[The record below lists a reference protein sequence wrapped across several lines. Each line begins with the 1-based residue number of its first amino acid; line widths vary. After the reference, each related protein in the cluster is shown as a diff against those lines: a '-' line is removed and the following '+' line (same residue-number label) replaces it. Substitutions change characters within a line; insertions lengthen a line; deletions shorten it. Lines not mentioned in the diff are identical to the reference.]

1 MRNIGFK
8 KLDDLGAIGIGA
20 MIVFIAMVLVAGIA
34 ASVLVQT
41 SNTVQIQA
49 MQTGQQTV
57 REVSSGI
64 DVYEIAGQKGDSGI
78 KYLAIVV
85 APRAGSPDIDLN
97 NTFILLTD
105 GLEKTLLRYGGFNDT
120 DTFKDDAS
128 GDYFGTGIMANLSN
142 CTAEEYG
149 IAVLQD
155 YDSSMTQANPVLNRG
170 DKAVLYVRCNA
181 SGGNISAGAFGQEIP
196 ARTDVTGRVIP
207 EIGAPGVIS
216 FTTPKTYVDTIYKL
230 Q

>member
-1 MRNIGFK
+1 MKKIFFK
-8 KLDDLGAIGIGA
+8 KFDDLGAMGIGA

-34 ASVLVQT
+34 ASVLIQT

-49 MQTGQQTV
+49 MQTGQQTT
-57 REVSSGI
+57 REVSSGLS
-64 DVYEIAGQKGDSGI
+64 VYEVVGQKGTTGI
-78 KYLAIVV
+78 KHMAIVV

-97 NTFILLTD
+97 NTFILLTE
-105 GLEKTLLRYGGFNDT
+105 GQEKTLLRYGGYSD
-120 DTFKDDAS
+120 DDIWKDDAS
-128 GDYFGTGIMANLSN
+128 GDYFSTDVMANLTK
-142 CTAEEYG
+142 CTAEVFG

-155 YDSSMTQANPVLNRG
+155 YDNSVTQTNPVLNRG

-181 SGGNISAGAFGQEIP
+181 TGCFDREIP
-196 ARTDVTGRVIP
+196 ARTVVLGKIIP

-216 FTTPKTYVDTIYKL
+216 FTTPKTFVDTIYRL

>member
-1 MRNIGFK
+1 MKKIVFK
-8 KLDDLGAIGIGA
+8 KFDDLGAMGIGA

-49 MQTGQQTV
+49 MQTGQQTT
-57 REVSSGI
+57 REVSSGLS
-64 DVYEIAGQKGDSGI
+64 VYEVVGQKGTTGI
-78 KYLAIVV
+78 KHMAIVV

-97 NTFILLTD
+97 NTFILLTE
-105 GLEKTLLRYGGFNDT
+105 GKEKTLLRYGGYSEGSIWH
-120 DTFKDDAS
+120 DDAS
-128 GDYFGTGIMANLSN
+128 GNYFGTSIMANLTN
-142 CTAEEYG
+142 CTAEVFG

-155 YDSSMTQANPVLNRG
+155 YDNSMTQTNPVLNRG

-181 SGGNISAGAFGQEIP
+181 TGCFDREIP

-216 FTTPKTYVDTIYKL
+216 FTTPKTFVDTIYKL